1 MTSPTIA
8 EHCSCTGGDS
18 EQTLPDNDAILSETG
33 ERSFPDNDGRFDENG
48 GRCVGATSAP
58 SAPDQRSLE
67 ERAEHGGRA
76 TGSDRQQQ
84 SRSSDQRA
92 QTVQC
97 QCGRP
102 AKEERVKKYGP
113 TQGQLFWT
121 CALPLG
127 TQDRCNFFRWVDEAE
142 GKRLSFKGRRFRPM
156 RRRFHPYRLA

>member
-8 EHCSCTGGDS
+8 EHCSCTGGDC
-18 EQTLPDNDAILSETG
+18 EQALPDNDIILSETG
-33 ERSFPDNDGRFDENG
+33 ERSFPVDENG

-58 SAPDQRSLE
+58 TAPEGGDRRPLE

-76 TGSDRQQQ
+76 TGSDRQQH
-84 SRSSDQRA
+84 SCSFYQRA

-97 QCGRP
+97 QCDRP

-127 TQDRCNFFRWVDEAE
+127 TPGRCNFFRWVDEAE
-142 GKRLSFKGRRFRPM
+142 GKRLSFKGRRFRPV
-156 RRRFHPYRLA
+156 RRRFQPYWLA